1 MDVLDI
7 YTKDGQK
14 IGEMPKR
21 AYYNGNLKD
30 IPWIKCCT
38 CFVVDAKTGNILF
51 EKRGKVELD
60 SGKLDLCSGHVRS
73 RELPF
78 QAMIRELREELNISE
93 SVASNIK
100 HLSDVHIDYTTLSDE
115 EKRKRLK
122 AIVSIFALKVHDI
135 NQIKKD
141 NIEVVKTGWL
151 SHKDSVSFIKNGMT
165 RIPYE
170 ESFSQQFE
178 EVFSKLDDFII
189 SKKKDSDKIY

>member
-14 IGEMPKR
+14 IGEMPKK

-30 IPWIKCCT
+30 IQWIKCCT

-73 RELPF
+73 QELPF

-115 EKRKRLK
+115 ENRKRLK